1 MPRKMNE
8 YFKKMNAARKKGAK
22 SFSYKGDTYVAKKSK
37 TGLMVYK
44 KKSKSHLI
52 IKINFYQNLHFCI
65 AK

>member
-1 MPRKMNE
+1 LKNKNKNIMAKKINE

-44 KKSKSHLI
+44 KK
-52 IKINFYQNLHFCI
+52 
-65 AK
+65 